1 MQRGRT
7 ALGLLNKKN
16 DPDVMTFLLVLEATL
31 EARNEVRVRQ
41 VHAEEG
47 DG

>member
-1 MQRGRT
+1 MQNGRT
-7 ALGLLNKKN
+7 ALGLLNEETN
-16 DPDVMTFLLVLEATL
+16 PDVMTLLLVLEATL